1 VGKIAKIKIKVAQGA
16 MKNVPECRST
26 HSPNLFLRV
35 TPADMTV
42 GWSEVL
48 YEAIN

>member
-1 VGKIAKIKIKVAQGA
+1 
-16 MKNVPECRST
+16 VPECRST
-26 HSPNLFLRV
+26 HSPNLLRWV

-42 GWSEVL
+42 GWNEDL